1 LWEHNTVMINKIGT
15 NNQPLIE
22 SGSSAGQP
30 NNPRAHRGSDVDVSV
45 QVNYASLVDK
55 AMQLPK
61 TDDQRVQHARK
72 LLLSGKLQSKKSI
85 RAAAENILKYGI

>member
-1 LWEHNTVMINKIGT
+1 MIDKIGP

-30 NNPRAHRGSDVDVSV
+30 NPPGAIRGNDVDVSI

-55 AMQLPK
+55 AMQPPE
-61 TDDQRVQHARK
+61 TDDQLVRQARE
-72 LLLSGKLQSKKSI
+72 LLLSGELDSEEII
-85 RAAAENILKYGI
+85 RGAAEDILEYGI